1 MSRDPYISDINLDEF
16 EDAVIKPSYE
26 KPVLLDFWA
35 EWCSPC
41 LFIAP
46 VLKEVIHEFEG
57 NVLLAKLE
65 VDEGKNMKLAGEYQV
80 RGFPTII
87 LFEEEKVMD
96 VMDRI
101 KDAVEKNPVI
111 VFMKGTPQLPQCGF
125 SSRTAQALM
134 GCGEE
139 FAFVNVLTDPE
150 IFENL
155 PRFAD
160 WPTFPQVY
168 INGELIGGCDITL
181 EMFEKGE
188 LQTMIK
194 EAAGKEDQAD
204 S

>member
-1 MSRDPYISDINLDEF
+1 MVGSFDQD
-16 EDAVIKPSYE
+16 
-26 KPVLLDFWA
+26 
-35 EWCSPC
+35 
-41 LFIAP
+41 
-46 VLKEVIHEFEG
+46 LK
-57 NVLLAKLE
+57 NNRSLE
-65 VDEGKNMKLAGEYQV
+65 ALVGVEYQDCCWKTRLVVKPRV
-80 RGFPTII
+80 RTYFSFIRHTERQIKTITSGEPSGIGPDLIIQLADSSFPAELIAKP
-87 LFEEEKVMD
+87 LPEKMEEMD

-101 KDAVEKNPVI
+101 KDAVEGNEVI

-139 FAFVNVLTDPE
+139 FAYVNVLTDPE
-150 IFENL
+150 IFQNL
-155 PRFAD
+155 PRYAD

-194 EAAGKEDQAD
+194 EAKAGSKEA
-204 S
+204 